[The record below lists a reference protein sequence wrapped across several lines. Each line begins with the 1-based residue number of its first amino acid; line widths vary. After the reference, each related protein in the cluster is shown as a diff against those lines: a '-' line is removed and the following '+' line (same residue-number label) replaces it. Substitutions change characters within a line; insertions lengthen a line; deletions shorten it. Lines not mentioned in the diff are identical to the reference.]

1 MTFNTLKSSAKRL
14 VHFVLSKRCISS
26 CLAIIALV
34 ATPLVFADPT
44 PATLTPSLSHI
55 ASNLGGTVTQLS
67 IILQDIAL
75 IAGIGFVL
83 ASFFKFHQHK
93 LNPTQVPI
101 SQGVT
106 LLMIGSALL
115 LLPTILPVAT
125 KAAVGTSAI
134 AKISGSGITKLI
146 GGSKS

>member
-1 MTFNTLKSSAKRL
+1 MTLTTLKTRANRL

-26 CLAIIALV
+26 CLAILALV
-34 ATPLVFADPT
+34 ATPLVFADNSVN
-44 PATLTPSLSHI
+44 SLSGI
-55 ASNLGGTVTQLS
+55 QLNLGKTVTQLS